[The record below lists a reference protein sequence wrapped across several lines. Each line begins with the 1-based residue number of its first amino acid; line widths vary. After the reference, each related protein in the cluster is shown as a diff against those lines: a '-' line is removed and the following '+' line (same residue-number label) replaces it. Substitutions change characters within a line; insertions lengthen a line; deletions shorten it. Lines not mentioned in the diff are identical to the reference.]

1 MKLLSLILSSLVF
14 MISAYFFA
22 VDFKFSAEI
31 NHIIYMSMLMIL
43 MCICI
48 IGMVIN
54 VSLIR
59 IGRKKVNSLIYNS
72 YSNKRIKNK
81 HFDRQFEI
89 S

>member
-1 MKLLSLILSSLVF
+1 MKLLSLIMSSLVF
-14 MISAYFFA
+14 MISAYFFV
-22 VDFKFSAEI
+22 VDFRFSAEI

-59 IGRKKVNSLIYNS
+59 IGRKRVKTIIYNS
-72 YSNKRIKNK
+72 YSNKRIKNS
-81 HFDRQFEI
+81 HFDRQFEVL
-89 S
+89 